1 MSTGVE
7 DPRSVVSTDNA
18 ASAGAA
24 VSDPG
29 RKRPT
34 VENMV
39 SERSVYTRRSY
50 GSNDEKTT

>member
-7 DPRSVVSTDNA
+7 DLRSVVSTDNA
-18 ASAGAA
+18 PSAGAA
-24 VSDPG
+24 VSDLG